1 MADELFDQY
10 AKDYKASL
18 EQGLALS
25 GETQE
30 YFAQKRVALV
40 GEILSGVRAGNV
52 LDYGCGTGG
61 TLPLLV
67 SALKAG
73 GGVGVEVSAQ
83 SIELA
88 RRAHPGFRFHLI
100 EEFDEPGSFDVAYC
114 NGVFHHIPP
123 DQRAAC
129 VAYVFRQL
137 KPGGYFAFWENNPW
151 NPGTQWIMRRV
162 PFDRDAVKISIPRG
176 KQLLRDAGFEVVR
189 VDTRFLFP
197 RSLRWLRGLERWLLA
212 APVGGQ
218 YLVLARRPA

>member
-1 MADELFDQY
+1 MGDELFDQY
-10 AKDYKASL
+10 AKGYKESL

-30 YFAQKRVALV
+30 YFARKRVEFV
-40 GEILSGVRAGNV
+40 GEVLAKVRAGKV

-61 TLPLLV
+61 TLPLL
-67 SALKAG
+67 AG
-73 GGVGVEVSAQ
+73 RLNASDGVGVDVSAE
-83 SIELA
+83 SITLA
-88 RRAHPGFRFHLI
+88 RRDIPGFRFHLI
-100 EEFDEPGSFDVAYC
+100 DEFNEPGSFDVAYC

-123 DQRAAC
+123 ERRADC